1 LIEIGPKGPYDQ
13 LFKTTEHRF
22 WTMRIEAY
30 YMLSLAKEPGSKLPL
45 LCDGL
50 RLGSEA
56 FDID

>member
-1 LIEIGPKGPYDQ
+1 M
-13 LFKTTEHRF
+13 H
-22 WTMRIEAY
+22 
-30 YMLSLAKEPGSKLPL
+30 SLAEEPGSKLPL